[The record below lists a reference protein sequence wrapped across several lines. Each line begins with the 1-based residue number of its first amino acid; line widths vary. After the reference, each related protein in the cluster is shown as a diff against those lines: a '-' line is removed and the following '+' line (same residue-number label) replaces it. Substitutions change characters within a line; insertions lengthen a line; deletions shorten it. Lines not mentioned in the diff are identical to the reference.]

1 MAFFPCGVPFLLSS
15 LPSWVLV
22 FLVSCPRQRISFWWL
37 SSLVGFRSSSPFF
50 RCGFWVFLSSGFRSS
65 PLLSSPVFR
74 RGFLVLLVSGF
85 AFSVFVVFESL
96 FRFLGVVFLSFLS
109 AFWIPIVVFWFS
121 PLVCGDWG
129 SVGWSGGSC
138 CWLTGIVCV
147 VVSFHVVSPHVV
159 SPQRVCFF
167 WLVVFFIWL
176 GHAGL
181 VPIQFTFTFS
191 AFSVSSPNIVEST
204 SYEEM
209 EGAVY
214 PDCRD
219 FSLSNPYYAL

>member
-1 MAFFPCGVPFLLSS
+1 MWGSVPPLLSSVVGFGFSGFLSTSADFLLVAFLPSGFPFLLSF
-15 LPSWVLV
+15 LPLWVLG
-22 FLVSCPRQRISFWWL
+22 LPL
-37 SSLVGFRSSSPFF
+37 FRFPF
-50 RCGFWVFLSSGFRSS
+50 
-65 PLLSSPVFR
+65 LSSPVFR